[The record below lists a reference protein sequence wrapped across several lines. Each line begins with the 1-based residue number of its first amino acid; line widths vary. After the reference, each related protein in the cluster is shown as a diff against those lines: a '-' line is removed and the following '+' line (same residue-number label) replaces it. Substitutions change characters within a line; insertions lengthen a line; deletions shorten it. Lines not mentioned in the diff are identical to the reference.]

1 MKRNDDMTHAGS
13 TTRCPPRPS
22 RGRPSA
28 SALCLFAAV
37 LPMAA
42 PPAAWAT
49 RIADVSHLQGRRG
62 NTLMGY
68 GLVIGLPGTGDG
80 GKYVASI
87 LQLQAMLAK
96 FEIPV
101 PPGALT
107 DTKNVAIV
115 MVEATIPENGV
126 REGDR
131 IDVRVNS
138 SGAAKSLAGGH
149 LVPTPLQGPGL
160 DRIFA
165 FASGP
170 VRLPDAKTKTSG
182 VVIGG
187 ATMEA
192 DVIHN
197 YITEDWEFTLV
208 IEDVHASHAMAS
220 VIAQIINENASEVG
234 QMRRI
239 AAAVNP
245 KMVIVRVPEAERDN
259 PADFIARVESTEL
272 LMPPGEARIVIN
284 RQTGTIVIDE
294 QVEIGPAVISHNG
307 MSIVTTRP
315 PPKPTEE
322 EPIVTEEFAASIHVP
337 NRAHSGARL
346 KELVDSLN
354 ALNVPS
360 KDIIEIVENLHR
372 MGKITGKLVIVE

>member
-1 MKRNDDMTHAGS
+1 MLLSTVLGGSAAHAI
-13 TTRCPPRPS
+13 
-22 RGRPSA
+22 
-28 SALCLFAAV
+28 
-37 LPMAA
+37 
-42 PPAAWAT
+42 
-49 RIADVSHLQGRRG
+49 RIADVTHLQGRRG

-80 GKYVASI
+80 GKYLASI
-87 LQLQAMLAK
+87 MQLHAMLLK

-101 PPGALT
+101 PPAALA

-115 MVEATIPENGV
+115 MIEATIPENGV

-138 SGAAKSLAGGH
+138 TGVSKSLAGGH

-160 DRIFA
+160 DRVFA

-170 VRLPDAKTKTSG
+170 VRLVDQKVKTSG
-182 VVIGG
+182 IITGG

-192 DVIHN
+192 DIIHN
-197 YITEDWEFTLV
+197 YITEDWQLTLV

-234 QMRRI
+234 QIRRL
-239 AAAVNP
+239 ATALNP
-245 KMVIVRVPEAERDN
+245 KMVVVNIPEGDRHD
-259 PADFIARVESTEL
+259 PAGFIARVESTEL
-272 LMPPGEARIVIN
+272 LMPPNEARIVIN
-284 RQTGTIVIDE
+284 RGTGTIVIDE

-322 EPIVTEEFAASIHVP
+322 NPLVSEQYAASIHVP
-337 NRAHSGARL
+337 NREFAGARL
-346 KELVDSLN
+346 RELVDALN
-354 ALNVPS
+354 QLNVPS
-360 KDIIEIVENLHR
+360 RDIIEIVENLHR
-372 MGKITGKLVIVE
+372 MGKVTGKLVIVE